1 MRLYRRHSVSRW
13 VLTCPIAGS
22 WSGPTCAL
30 PSKHTADAR
39 ARSKLERLLKCTTVP
54 ELRALY
60 QELGHAC
67 SAMLAY
73 DRAAL
78 REAVVEQLCR
88 DRNRQ

>member
-1 MRLYRRHSVSRW
+1 MPPA
-13 VLTCPIAGS
+13 TP
-22 WSGPTCAL
+22 L
-30 PSKHTADAR
+30 PSTAPDELLTNLRRALQTVGTDAR

-60 QELGHAC
+60 QELCHAC